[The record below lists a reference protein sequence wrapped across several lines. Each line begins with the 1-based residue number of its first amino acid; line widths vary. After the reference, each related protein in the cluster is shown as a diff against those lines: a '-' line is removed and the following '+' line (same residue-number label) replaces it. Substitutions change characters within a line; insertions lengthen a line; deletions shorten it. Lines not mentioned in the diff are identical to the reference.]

1 MNDSRGSSL
10 RSTLDGATGDPS
22 FLPRLAGALLIIAGF
37 VVGIYTAVVVEP
49 DPHPLYTQ
57 INLLL
62 TSPSYPFLL
71 TGGFWGF
78 LIGSTLPIGLGT
90 LLLVKA
96 EGMRLA
102 EISDS
107 AIMYG
112 RAAGIGV
119 AVAGLVLG
127 IWAATQG
134 EGVGFWRFLLLA
146 FLPMG
151 VGLLILLSVEGMRGP
166 DMADGISFYGRLAGV
181 AMLVAGFGL
190 GSWASA
196 SGGFWAFLGFAA
208 PRMGL
213 GLLVLLSVESMEAGR
228 GSRSLDNAATYGKLV
243 GAVIAI
249 AGLAYGIW
257 IATSIDDLSEV
268 NKFLLFLLNAA
279 IPMGIGFLIYRR
291 SEDMEAGES
300 ALPTGWLALGILAA
314 MGLASG
320 IWLAVESYSKYSFL
334 LFLGT
339 AIIPISIGLL
349 CSPILKKSA

>member
-1 MNDSRGSSL
+1 
-10 RSTLDGATGDPS
+10 
-22 FLPRLAGALLIIAGF
+22 
-37 VVGIYTAVVVEP
+37 
-49 DPHPLYTQ
+49 
-57 INLLL
+57 
-62 TSPSYPFLL
+62 
-71 TGGFWGF
+71 

-213 GLLVLLSVESMEAGR
+213 GLLVLLSVESIEAGR
-228 GSRSLDNAATYGKLV
+228 GSKSLDNAATYGKLA

-249 AGLAYGIW
+249 AGLAFGIW
-257 IATSIDDLSEV
+257 AATSVDW
-268 NKFLLFLLNAA
+268 NGFLVFLMSAP
-279 IPMGIGFLIYRR
+279 IPMGIGFLIYRWA
-291 SEDMEAGES
+291 EDLDVDAQGP
-300 ALPTGWLALGILAA
+300 AFPIPIGWVFLGILAA
-314 MGLASG
+314 MGVASG
-320 IWLAVESYSKYSFL
+320 IWLAVEARSAHGFL
-334 LFLGT
+334 IFLGT
-339 AIIPISIGLL
+339 AVIPIAIGLL
-349 CSPILKKSA
+349 CSPLLKKSIENG